1 MAHLDDACFPH
12 DEGRRAL
19 RARRADERN
28 VHPVVRP
35 SRVFEPVISFDDP
48 ILVPDRFGY
57 SRATVRVQYKTAT
70 SVRVLQFALYTYVY
84 STFTV
89 RVHVLVRLLHYLW
102 NRINNF
108 YSIIKSGIS
117 SLRVQLYM

>member
-70 SVRVLQFALYTYVY
+70 RRYKCTSIAVCVVHVRVQYVY
-84 STFTV
+84 STCTCTRTRTV
-89 RVHVLVRLLHYLW
+89 ITLFVE
-102 NRINNF
+102 
-108 YSIIKSGIS
+108 
-117 SLRVQLYM
+117 

>member
-35 SRVFEPVISFDDP
+35 SRVFVPVISFDDP
-48 ILVPDRFGY
+48 ILVPDRFGSSTKKY
-57 SRATVRVQYKTAT
+57 GYKCTRTRTRTVRVD
-70 SVRVLQFALYTYVY
+70 FD
-84 STFTV
+84 
-89 RVHVLVRLLHYLW
+89 
-102 NRINNF
+102 
-108 YSIIKSGIS
+108 
-117 SLRVQLYM
+117 